1 SLDDEYLGELQ
12 TFHDLGASGWVNY
25 QNPTTCTQA
34 TKVSCLICGYT
45 YVEEISRVDLAHTLD
60 HFTRIALVESEACIS
75 CNLIDLYKINKRAQR
90 LLKASAKGETDATSE
105 TSKKI
110 SADIIEIDR
119 RLLAIEQGLRRKLT
133 NDRIPV
139 DDNGRLRGINMRSEA
154 MTPRSPRS
162 ETQAISRLPNTIIL
176 GYNIVHSDTMKKNR
190 TQLKIPQVLSFA
202 SWTADITDGNHSR
215 DPLRPLRPKGSKY
228 NDGIEFECRAI
239 SYHHGETTNSGHYFT
254 DRLPWIPNPRDV
266 AAGAAPR
273 EPYEWWFCNEY
284 ITDMFAADQPFP
296 RPSGAKE
303 QEVLVVYE
311 RIMDPA
317 DKAAIILPSADT
329 TRLFDFN
336 REYQFSEYSIPAGGP
351 VVFKNEQNME
361 GKSSPRLD
369 LSKWTKITG
378 FFGGV
383 GTRSSKRVRVHDYEN
398 EDISISS
405 AVEIMETRP
414 PKRARVAKHEVGAGW
429 GLRSTRGAG
438 HEPNVERER
447 RKAMENL
454 HDSSLIRHPEVLA
467 DFEQKK
473 KWRMGGSHGG
483 DFIIPPSPDA
493 SNSSIDSGSNDRNRQ
508 RKNSPGKRN
517 RIQKVPSSNSITPI
531 YVVHEDE
538 PEGCYRMEYVEKA
551 SSSNHPISER
561 AKAMGYRQE
570 ESPEAASGLTGCTKQ
585 CDILNKVFGRNSR
598 VIKRQTFGIGLRMAK
613 GKKDGDEDSDD
624 DEDDEEEEEEEEEEG
639 GDGKDKKKPDQKPA
653 PSRPN
658 ADPWAT
664 GGERQTITGIE
675 RADVGNLCYV
685 NTALQ
690 GLAATSYPE
699 WVNITTKAAYAD
711 DPKKGD
717 LAKLIDGVFKQLNHF
732 TKKKYE
738 SRATILTP
746 TTDDLTFPDLG
757 TQQHCATELIVRL
770 NDRIIENMNT
780 IGYENRIKVGVLTR
794 RNCLDCGNVW
804 TQAEEYPSLQLYKPL
819 KTLQATLN
827 ETLEWH
833 QRIEYWLTGR
843 CNRCRGLAIR
853 KILRRALRNSTRD
866 RTSAANVKI
875 IRNRIQ
881 LLEQSLR
888 NHTYNNLTNTQ
899 EIRLGLAR
907 IAPYPVRP
915 TKTADMTDT
924 LFKGLKDTYD
934 KEIIRRTINYE
945 SDWSQTQA
953 ITDLPEIL
961 IVEFVNVPGYDARG
975 RPTKLKSR
983 VTFDPYMDFT
993 NYVAGPNRNIHMG
1006 NFNLPIRMLGDAANP
1021 AVPTY
1026 ELRAILVHQGTDFV
1040 AGHWYCYRREWK
1052 DPVNPVGEQWWLCD
1066 EANTLR
1072 VGKQDLFGGNREDPR
1087 TPRPGQLYAL
1097 IYEVVPPGGTVP
1109 GKGGDESNITQW
1121 KEAK

>member
-1 SLDDEYLGELQ
+1 MGELHSPSDSLKWKRHHKYKSLRSFTDTNVDGPDVQPSKSTRGSLRAIDPLKPCQENIISKKQPSRPLSGVRFFDDVSELKGGQEEWRRYNVDRKIVMSNNSIFKDWDSELDRRVLSAIQKYKGGSSGLRSTGSSGSGSGGGSGGSSGGGSGDGSGGTSGGGSGGSSIFSWRSWSSIIWSNSDPVNEAIFKSKLTIADYSRLTKKIGAIARPATVNLCYLNAGIQALAATRFVHFVDRTDQITPIAGGGHGLVPITERIANAFRSVNQWYHAGFSGSLANRVAAGRVHQTPMPDTIGMGSLDDEYLGELQ
-12 TFHDLGASGWVNY
+12 TFHDLGASGW
-25 QNPTTCTQA
+25 
-34 TKVSCLICGYT
+34 
-45 YVEEISRVDLAHTLD
+45 VDLAHTLD

-561 AKAMGYRQE
+561 AKGKRPAYR
-570 ESPEAASGLTGCTKQ
+570 
-585 CDILNKVFGRNSR
+585 
-598 VIKRQTFGIGLRMAK
+598 
-613 GKKDGDEDSDD
+613 
-624 DEDDEEEEEEEEEEG
+624 
-639 GDGKDKKKPDQKPA
+639 
-653 PSRPN
+653 
-658 ADPWAT
+658 
-664 GGERQTITGIE
+664 
-675 RADVGNLCYV
+675 Y
-685 NTALQ
+685 
-690 GLAATSYPE
+690 
-699 WVNITTKAAYAD
+699 
-711 DPKKGD
+711 
-717 LAKLIDGVFKQLNHF
+717 
-732 TKKKYE
+732 
-738 SRATILTP
+738 
-746 TTDDLTFPDLG
+746 
-757 TQQHCATELIVRL
+757 
-770 NDRIIENMNT
+770 
-780 IGYENRIKVGVLTR
+780 
-794 RNCLDCGNVW
+794 
-804 TQAEEYPSLQLYKPL
+804 
-819 KTLQATLN
+819 
-827 ETLEWH
+827 
-833 QRIEYWLTGR
+833 
-843 CNRCRGLAIR
+843 
-853 KILRRALRNSTRD
+853 
-866 RTSAANVKI
+866 
-875 IRNRIQ
+875 
-881 LLEQSLR
+881 
-888 NHTYNNLTNTQ
+888 
-899 EIRLGLAR
+899 
-907 IAPYPVRP
+907 
-915 TKTADMTDT
+915 
-924 LFKGLKDTYD
+924 
-934 KEIIRRTINYE
+934 
-945 SDWSQTQA
+945 
-953 ITDLPEIL
+953 
-961 IVEFVNVPGYDARG
+961 
-975 RPTKLKSR
+975 
-983 VTFDPYMDFT
+983 
-993 NYVAGPNRNIHMG
+993 
-1006 NFNLPIRMLGDAANP
+1006 
-1021 AVPTY
+1021 
-1026 ELRAILVHQGTDFV
+1026 
-1040 AGHWYCYRREWK
+1040 
-1052 DPVNPVGEQWWLCD
+1052 
-1066 EANTLR
+1066 
-1072 VGKQDLFGGNREDPR
+1072 
-1087 TPRPGQLYAL
+1087 
-1097 IYEVVPPGGTVP
+1097 
-1109 GKGGDESNITQW
+1109 
-1121 KEAK
+1121 

>member
-1 SLDDEYLGELQ
+1 MGELHSPSDSLKWKRHHKYKSLRSFTDTNVDGPDVQPSKSTRGSLRAIDPLKPCQENIISKKQPSRPLSGVRFFDDVSELKGGQEEWRRYNVDRKIVMSNNSIFKDWDSELDRRVLSAIQKYKGGSSGLRSTGSSGSGSGGGSGGSSGGGSGDGSGGTSGGGSGGSSIFSWRSWSSIIWSNSDPVNEAIFKSKLTIADYSRLTKKIGAIARPATVNLCYLNAGIQALAATRFVHFVDRTDQITPIAGGGHGLVPITERIANAFRSINQWYHAGFSGSLANRVASGRVHQTPMPDTIGMGSLDDEYLGELQ

-561 AKAMGYRQE
+561 AKGKRPAYR
-570 ESPEAASGLTGCTKQ
+570 
-585 CDILNKVFGRNSR
+585 
-598 VIKRQTFGIGLRMAK
+598 
-613 GKKDGDEDSDD
+613 
-624 DEDDEEEEEEEEEEG
+624 
-639 GDGKDKKKPDQKPA
+639 
-653 PSRPN
+653 
-658 ADPWAT
+658 
-664 GGERQTITGIE
+664 
-675 RADVGNLCYV
+675 Y
-685 NTALQ
+685 
-690 GLAATSYPE
+690 
-699 WVNITTKAAYAD
+699 
-711 DPKKGD
+711 
-717 LAKLIDGVFKQLNHF
+717 
-732 TKKKYE
+732 
-738 SRATILTP
+738 
-746 TTDDLTFPDLG
+746 
-757 TQQHCATELIVRL
+757 
-770 NDRIIENMNT
+770 
-780 IGYENRIKVGVLTR
+780 
-794 RNCLDCGNVW
+794 
-804 TQAEEYPSLQLYKPL
+804 
-819 KTLQATLN
+819 
-827 ETLEWH
+827 
-833 QRIEYWLTGR
+833 
-843 CNRCRGLAIR
+843 
-853 KILRRALRNSTRD
+853 
-866 RTSAANVKI
+866 
-875 IRNRIQ
+875 
-881 LLEQSLR
+881 
-888 NHTYNNLTNTQ
+888 
-899 EIRLGLAR
+899 
-907 IAPYPVRP
+907 
-915 TKTADMTDT
+915 
-924 LFKGLKDTYD
+924 
-934 KEIIRRTINYE
+934 
-945 SDWSQTQA
+945 
-953 ITDLPEIL
+953 
-961 IVEFVNVPGYDARG
+961 
-975 RPTKLKSR
+975 
-983 VTFDPYMDFT
+983 
-993 NYVAGPNRNIHMG
+993 
-1006 NFNLPIRMLGDAANP
+1006 
-1021 AVPTY
+1021 
-1026 ELRAILVHQGTDFV
+1026 
-1040 AGHWYCYRREWK
+1040 
-1052 DPVNPVGEQWWLCD
+1052 
-1066 EANTLR
+1066 
-1072 VGKQDLFGGNREDPR
+1072 
-1087 TPRPGQLYAL
+1087 
-1097 IYEVVPPGGTVP
+1097 
-1109 GKGGDESNITQW
+1109 
-1121 KEAK
+1121 

>member
-1 SLDDEYLGELQ
+1 MGELHSPSDSLKWKRHHKYKSLRSFTDTNVDGPDVQPSKSTRGSLRAIDPLKPCQENIISKKQPSRPLSGVRFFDDVSELKGGQEEWRRYNVDRKIVMSNNSIFKDWDSELDRRVLSAIQKYKGGSSGLRSTGSSGSGSGGGSGGSSGGGSGDGSGGTSGGGSGGSSIFSWRSWSSIIWSNSDPVNEAIFKSKLTIADYSRLTKKIGAIARPATVNLCYLNAGIQALAATRFVHFVDRTDQITPIAGGGHGLVPITERIANAFRSVNQWYHAGFSGSLANRVAAGRVHQTPMPDTIGMGMLPFIDTASGFTPMCDITEFLDSIIGSLDDEYLGELQ
-12 TFHDLGASGWVNY
+12 TFHDLGASGW
-25 QNPTTCTQA
+25 
-34 TKVSCLICGYT
+34 
-45 YVEEISRVDLAHTLD
+45 VDLAHTLD

-561 AKAMGYRQE
+561 AKGKRPAYR
-570 ESPEAASGLTGCTKQ
+570 
-585 CDILNKVFGRNSR
+585 
-598 VIKRQTFGIGLRMAK
+598 
-613 GKKDGDEDSDD
+613 
-624 DEDDEEEEEEEEEEG
+624 
-639 GDGKDKKKPDQKPA
+639 
-653 PSRPN
+653 
-658 ADPWAT
+658 
-664 GGERQTITGIE
+664 
-675 RADVGNLCYV
+675 Y
-685 NTALQ
+685 
-690 GLAATSYPE
+690 
-699 WVNITTKAAYAD
+699 
-711 DPKKGD
+711 
-717 LAKLIDGVFKQLNHF
+717 
-732 TKKKYE
+732 
-738 SRATILTP
+738 
-746 TTDDLTFPDLG
+746 
-757 TQQHCATELIVRL
+757 
-770 NDRIIENMNT
+770 
-780 IGYENRIKVGVLTR
+780 
-794 RNCLDCGNVW
+794 
-804 TQAEEYPSLQLYKPL
+804 
-819 KTLQATLN
+819 
-827 ETLEWH
+827 
-833 QRIEYWLTGR
+833 
-843 CNRCRGLAIR
+843 
-853 KILRRALRNSTRD
+853 
-866 RTSAANVKI
+866 
-875 IRNRIQ
+875 
-881 LLEQSLR
+881 
-888 NHTYNNLTNTQ
+888 
-899 EIRLGLAR
+899 
-907 IAPYPVRP
+907 
-915 TKTADMTDT
+915 
-924 LFKGLKDTYD
+924 
-934 KEIIRRTINYE
+934 
-945 SDWSQTQA
+945 
-953 ITDLPEIL
+953 
-961 IVEFVNVPGYDARG
+961 
-975 RPTKLKSR
+975 
-983 VTFDPYMDFT
+983 
-993 NYVAGPNRNIHMG
+993 
-1006 NFNLPIRMLGDAANP
+1006 
-1021 AVPTY
+1021 
-1026 ELRAILVHQGTDFV
+1026 
-1040 AGHWYCYRREWK
+1040 
-1052 DPVNPVGEQWWLCD
+1052 
-1066 EANTLR
+1066 
-1072 VGKQDLFGGNREDPR
+1072 
-1087 TPRPGQLYAL
+1087 
-1097 IYEVVPPGGTVP
+1097 
-1109 GKGGDESNITQW
+1109 
-1121 KEAK
+1121 

>member
-1 SLDDEYLGELQ
+1 MGELHSPSDSLKWKRHHKYKSLRSFTDTNVDGPDVQPSKSTQGSLRAIDPLKPCQENIISKKQPSRPLSGVRFFDDVSELKGGQEEWRRYNVDRKIVMSNNSIFKDWDSELDRRVLSAIQKYKGGSSGLRSTGSSGSGSGGGSGGSSGGGSGDGSGGTSGGGSGGSSIFSWRSWSSIIWSNSDPVNEAIFKSKLTIADYSRLTKKIGAIARPATVNLCYLNAGIQALAATRFVHFVDRTDQITPIAGGGHGLVPITERIANAFRSVNQWYHAGFSGSLANRVAAGRVHQTPMPDTIGMGMLPFIDTASGFTPMCDITEFLDSIIGSLDDEYLGELQ

-45 YVEEISRVDLAHTLD
+45 YVEEISRVWIGALYKPHVDSNVDGTHTVDLAHTLD

-561 AKAMGYRQE
+561 AK
-570 ESPEAASGLTGCTKQ
+570 
-585 CDILNKVFGRNSR
+585 
-598 VIKRQTFGIGLRMAK
+598 
-613 GKKDGDEDSDD
+613 
-624 DEDDEEEEEEEEEEG
+624 
-639 GDGKDKKKPDQKPA
+639 
-653 PSRPN
+653 
-658 ADPWAT
+658 
-664 GGERQTITGIE
+664 GEPRGS
-675 RADVGNLCYV
+675 AGNL
-685 NTALQ
+685 
-690 GLAATSYPE
+690 
-699 WVNITTKAAYAD
+699 
-711 DPKKGD
+711 
-717 LAKLIDGVFKQLNHF
+717 
-732 TKKKYE
+732 
-738 SRATILTP
+738 
-746 TTDDLTFPDLG
+746 
-757 TQQHCATELIVRL
+757 
-770 NDRIIENMNT
+770 
-780 IGYENRIKVGVLTR
+780 
-794 RNCLDCGNVW
+794 
-804 TQAEEYPSLQLYKPL
+804 
-819 KTLQATLN
+819 
-827 ETLEWH
+827 
-833 QRIEYWLTGR
+833 
-843 CNRCRGLAIR
+843 
-853 KILRRALRNSTRD
+853 
-866 RTSAANVKI
+866 
-875 IRNRIQ
+875 
-881 LLEQSLR
+881 
-888 NHTYNNLTNTQ
+888 
-899 EIRLGLAR
+899 
-907 IAPYPVRP
+907 
-915 TKTADMTDT
+915 
-924 LFKGLKDTYD
+924 
-934 KEIIRRTINYE
+934 
-945 SDWSQTQA
+945 
-953 ITDLPEIL
+953 
-961 IVEFVNVPGYDARG
+961 
-975 RPTKLKSR
+975 
-983 VTFDPYMDFT
+983 
-993 NYVAGPNRNIHMG
+993 
-1006 NFNLPIRMLGDAANP
+1006 
-1021 AVPTY
+1021 
-1026 ELRAILVHQGTDFV
+1026 
-1040 AGHWYCYRREWK
+1040 
-1052 DPVNPVGEQWWLCD
+1052 
-1066 EANTLR
+1066 EA
-1072 VGKQDLFGGNREDPR
+1072 
-1087 TPRPGQLYAL
+1087 
-1097 IYEVVPPGGTVP
+1097 
-1109 GKGGDESNITQW
+1109 
-1121 KEAK
+1121 